1 MPNME
6 NTRTSTLFAK
16 VSLLL
21 TGSMLASGAG
31 TFIGMSMSGIGFFIF
46 SLIAFFGLAI
56 AVAVAA
62 KTAPPTVAVGLLGAF
77 SFAAGLFIG
86 PAISMYV
93 AQLGAQTVGLAY
105 LGTGGIMAVCG
116 VIATLSGIN
125 FGKMER
131 YLMLGLF
138 GLIIVGLIGLFTG
151 MSFGVNVLYSL
162 AGMAIFTGYFLVD
175 FYRLANSS
183 DNSWGEAVSITT
195 QIFMDFL
202 NVLLYLLRFLALFAG
217 KSDD

>member
-6 NTRTSTLFAK
+6 NAQTSTLFAK
-16 VSLLL
+16 VALLL
-21 TGSMLASGAG
+21 TGTMIASGAG
-31 TFIGMSMSGIGFFIF
+31 TLIGMPMASTGFFIF
-46 SLIAFFGLAI
+46 SLVAFLGLTI

-62 KTAPPTVAVGLLGAF
+62 KKASPPVAISLLAAF

-86 PAISMYV
+86 PAIGMYV
-93 AQLGAQTVGLAY
+93 AQLGAQTVALAY
-105 LGTGGIMAVCG
+105 LGTAGIMAVCG
-116 VIATLSGIN
+116 VIATVSGIN

-151 MSFGVNVLYSL
+151 MSFAVDLLYCL
-162 AGMAIFTGYFLVD
+162 AGIGIFTGYFLVD
-175 FYRLANSS
+175 FYRLANSNE
-183 DNSWGEAVSITT
+183 NSWGEAVSVTV
-195 QIFMDFL
+195 QIFLDFL
-202 NVLLYLLRFLALFAG
+202 NVLLYILRLAALLAG